1 MSNTNST
8 SPIKSSASVRRGPTL
23 RGGRFRP
30 AIGRSMRRV
39 PQQDATDEEEKIG
52 LTNTSSDDDDEE
64 EDDEK
69 CRLHTVEDVNLTD
82 SSEKVETDEY
92 GKPTYHHGE
101 ETFGDLIRHPV
112 QELHAHQQRKES
124 FKSRTKRWSA
134 LHSPDS
140 GQGGRTA
147 GGGTGVTNHQHQQP
161 YSNR

>member
-1 MSNTNST
+1 MSNTSST
-8 SPIKSSASVRRGPTL
+8 SPTRSSASVRRGPTL

-39 PQQDATDEEEKIG
+39 PQQGATDEEEKIG
-52 LTNTSSDDDDEE
+52 LTNTSSDEDDDE
-64 EDDEK
+64 DK
-69 CRLHTVEDVNLTD
+69 YQFHTVEDVHATG

-101 ETFGDLIRHPV
+101 ETFGDLITHPV

-124 FKSRTKRWSA
+124 FKSRTSRWSA
-134 LHSPDS
+134 LHSPGS
-140 GQGGRTA
+140 GQGGRTGA
-147 GGGTGVTNHQHQQP
+147 ADYQHQQP